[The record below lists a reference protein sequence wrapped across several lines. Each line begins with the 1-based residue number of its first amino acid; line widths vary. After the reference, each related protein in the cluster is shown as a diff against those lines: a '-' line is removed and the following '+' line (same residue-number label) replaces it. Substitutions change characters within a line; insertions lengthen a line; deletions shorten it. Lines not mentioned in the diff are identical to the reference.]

1 MRIQNLIEIS
11 KSNADL
17 PEGRKYPI
25 LYADPPWQYERPPMG
40 ENRAIEILRGDI
52 SFPGSEQTALADLPA
67 VWWFTASIET
77 GGICNQDLF

>member
-25 LYADPPWQYERPPMG
+25 FYADPPWQYEHPPMG
-40 ENRAIEILRGDI
+40 ENRAIENHPWRHQLSRGR
-52 SFPGSEQTALADLPA
+52 ADRLGG
-67 VWWFTASIET
+67 FTS
-77 GGICNQDLF
+77 GLVVHRLHRDGRDL

>member
-25 LYADPPWQYERPPMG
+25 LYADPPWQYEHPPMG
-40 ENRAIEILRGDI
+40 ENRAIENH
-52 SFPGSEQTALADLPA
+52 P
-67 VWWFTASIET
+67 W
-77 GGICNQDLF
+77 

>member
-25 LYADPPWQYERPPMG
+25 LYADPPWHYEHPPMG
-40 ENRAIEILRGDI
+40 ENRAIENHPRLHQLSR
-52 SFPGSEQTALADLPA
+52 ERADRLGG
-67 VWWFTASIET
+67 FTS
-77 GGICNQDLF
+77 GLVVHRLHRDGRDL

>member
-25 LYADPPWQYERPPMG
+25 LYADPPWHYEHPR
-40 ENRAIEILRGDI
+40 
-52 SFPGSEQTALADLPA
+52 SEQTALADLPA

>member
-25 LYADPPWQYERPPMG
+25 LYADPPWHYAPAK
-40 ENRAIEILRGDI
+40 RADRLGGFTSGLVVHRLHRDGR
-52 SFPGSEQTALADLPA
+52 DL
-67 VWWFTASIET
+67 
-77 GGICNQDLF
+77 